1 MLLSSKNHK
10 CPNAFNHFQGARA
23 SKAKTRIT
31 SEGGLA
37 KRFVP
42 LSGKQWKCWEW
53 QRTLNR
59 EVKLQTAWKVRKN
72 RLSPGELTWQNVIP
86 DHIVSFSCSLWIREY
101 MLYKARKIPGSPGF
115 STPPL
120 FFPHQRENTHSS
132 YRTSHG
138 V

>member
-1 MLLSSKNHK
+1 MSK
-10 CPNAFNHFQGARA
+10 CLQSFPRCT
-23 SKAKTRIT
+23 SKQSQDTHYIGRR
-31 SEGGLA
+31 EGGLA
-37 KRFVP
+37 KRIVP

-101 MLYKARKIPGSPGF
+101 MLYKARKIPGSPAF

-120 FFPHQRENTHSS
+120 FFPHQRENTYSS

>member
-1 MLLSSKNHK
+1 MSK
-10 CPNAFNHFQGARA
+10 CLQSFPRCT
-23 SKAKTRIT
+23 SKQSQDTHYIRRR
-31 SEGGLA
+31 EGGLA

-86 DHIVSFSCSLWIREY
+86 DHIVSFSCSVWIREY
-101 MLYKARKIPGSPGF
+101 MLYKARKIPGSPAF